1 MIITRTPFRISFV
14 GGGSDLAAF
23 YKKSKGAVI
32 STTINKYM
40 YISSHKFFEED
51 KIRTKYSK
59 TETVNAVADL
69 EHPILRTILNQFNI
83 KGGLE
88 ISSIADVPGGTGMGS
103 SSSFTVGSLHNLSA
117 AKQQYVTKEELAQMA
132 CDVEINQLEEP
143 IGKQDQ
149 YAAAYGGLNVYEFFP
164 NGEVNVRPVFM
175 DALAKQELESNLV
188 MYYIGNQRSASKI
201 LAEQSKNTTS
211 SQDKFTSLQN
221 MVNLVYDLEST
232 LIKGEL
238 DDFGKIMHENWILKQ
253 QLASG
258 IANPMISE
266 VYDTAL
272 KNGALGGKLLGAGG
286 GGFMLFY
293 CPRNK
298 QENLKSA
305 LSKVRPFDFNFEEGG
320 SQVIFHSNE

>member
-23 YKKSKGAVI
+23 YEQSPGAVL
-32 STTINKYM
+32 STSINKYM

-51 KIRTKYSK
+51 KIRIKYSK
-59 TETVNAVADL
+59 TETVNAVAEL
-69 EHPILRTILNQFNI
+69 EHPILKNILERFKI
-83 KGGLE
+83 SGGLE
-88 ISSIADVPGGTGMGS
+88 ISSIADVPAGTGMGS

-117 AKQQYVTKEELAQMA
+117 ATGQYATKEKLAQMA
-132 CDVEINQLEEP
+132 CDVEINQLQEP

-149 YAAAYGGLNVYEFFP
+149 YAAAYGGLNVIEFLA
-164 NGEVNVRPVFM
+164 NGVVNVRPVVM
-175 DALAKQELESNLV
+175 NTEANAALQNNLV

-201 LAEQSKNTTS
+201 LAEQSQNTK
-211 SQDKFTSLQN
+211 QVDKFKSLQN
-221 MVNLVYDLEST
+221 MVSLVYDLESALT
-232 LIKGEL
+232 QSKL

-258 IANPMISE
+258 ITNPVINEIYS
-266 VYDTAL
+266 TAL
-272 KNGALGGKLLGAGG
+272 QNGALGGKLLGAGG

-293 CPRNK
+293 CPKHK
-298 QENLKSA
+298 QEKLNQALKNIR
-305 LSKVRPFDFNFEEGG
+305 LFDFNFEQNG

>member
-23 YKKSKGAVI
+23 YEKSKGAVI

-69 EHPILRTILNQFNI
+69 EHPILRTILNQFKI

-117 AKQQYVTKEELAQMA
+117 AKQQYVTKEELARMA
-132 CDVEINQLEEP
+132 CDVEINQLGEP

-149 YAAAYGGLNVYEFFP
+149 YAAAYGGLNVYEF
-164 NGEVNVRPVFM
+164 
-175 DALAKQELESNLV
+175 
-188 MYYIGNQRSASKI
+188 
-201 LAEQSKNTTS
+201 
-211 SQDKFTSLQN
+211 
-221 MVNLVYDLEST
+221 
-232 LIKGEL
+232 
-238 DDFGKIMHENWILKQ
+238 
-253 QLASG
+253 
-258 IANPMISE
+258 
-266 VYDTAL
+266 
-272 KNGALGGKLLGAGG
+272 
-286 GGFMLFY
+286 
-293 CPRNK
+293 
-298 QENLKSA
+298 
-305 LSKVRPFDFNFEEGG
+305 
-320 SQVIFHSNE
+320 